1 MLELSN
7 GLGKVRGVIARET
20 MGAVS
25 PRQQVFAVEA
35 LLQRHSQ
42 AIKAVT
48 QASVERQGRAMSADD
63 AFRFVIS
70 EVEYATMASH
80 WLQLVWLDKR
90 LPAKGRPD
98 LSVSKSRNR
107 RHEVLDEIKLACQI
121 ARELMADLATV
132 RPPNKTIERVF
143 STLELQMLCVEI
155 NATRHAR
162 FSASERT
169 PLPRATLEDLLHEL
183 DVIRLAPG
191 FAERSAEDQNLLWQ
205 TTALLCHELRDED
218 KERDALKKRH
228 ALTVSNPDARAAL
241 LIEMIDVAEGDEERF
256 ALIRELTVLAETF
269 DPGPPFSRERI
280 GRLSMFRGR
289 LWSAVAAVDP
299 HSPFA
304 VPIIDEALACYRMW
318 AFGQNRLPAENTI
331 RLVSAWSGDGRI
343 AWHSDGIDHARE
355 FTLDLELAAAFTGKM
370 DAAPSAA
377 RGPIA
382 NATQFLDA
390 NLGPVLL
397 EAIGGRSDVRLQA
410 GGPIAL
416 LPILVTTVGERPLG
430 TSPNVAYAH
439 PNRDVLDRSAT
450 TEPFDLLIVDDCF
463 GADSAKV
470 RSAVQL
476 AAEQSSQICRV
487 LRFNSAVDGAALGHD
502 ELEEA
507 LQSASRALIFSHVGS
522 PGAYASEAALLTGGS
537 SRFRI
542 DALAELDLR
551 SLDELVM
558 VGCASGRVNPFVGD
572 ITVAHAAGMAGVRQI
587 LYSLWPIGSAQG
599 AGFVE
604 DLVKARANN
613 QATVDCLAESYSR
626 DRITASP
633 FAIMRP

>member
-1 MLELSN
+1 MPDRPRRLVRLNPGRLPEAAAMLELSN

-107 RHEVLDEIKLACQI
+107 RH
-121 ARELMADLATV
+121 
-132 RPPNKTIERVF
+132 KTIERVF

-304 VPIIDEALACYRMW
+304 VPIIDEALACYRMC
-318 AFGQNRLPAENTI
+318 AFGQNRLRVA
-331 RLVSAWSGDGRI
+331 
-343 AWHSDGIDHARE
+343 
-355 FTLDLELAAAFTGKM
+355 
-370 DAAPSAA
+370 
-377 RGPIA
+377 
-382 NATQFLDA
+382 
-390 NLGPVLL
+390 
-397 EAIGGRSDVRLQA
+397 LQ
-410 GGPIAL
+410 
-416 LPILVTTVGERPLG
+416 E
-430 TSPNVAYAH
+430 
-439 PNRDVLDRSAT
+439 
-450 TEPFDLLIVDDCF
+450 
-463 GADSAKV
+463 
-470 RSAVQL
+470 
-476 AAEQSSQICRV
+476 
-487 LRFNSAVDGAALGHD
+487 RFNSEHLLARRDGAFGCA
-502 ELEEA
+502 
-507 LQSASRALIFSHVGS
+507 RADRERHAVPRRQ
-522 PGAYASEAALLTGGS
+522 PGASPPRGDRRKERCEAPGRWSDRA
-537 SRFRI
+537 
-542 DALAELDLR
+542 APH
-551 SLDELVM
+551 
-558 VGCASGRVNPFVGD
+558 SGDDGR
-572 ITVAHAAGMAGVRQI
+572 
-587 LYSLWPIGSAQG
+587 
-599 AGFVE
+599 
-604 DLVKARANN
+604 
-613 QATVDCLAESYSR
+613 
-626 DRITASP
+626 
-633 FAIMRP
+633 